1 MTILGKIIFLIIFF
15 AAYFFA
21 IKLADR
27 YKKIRALNKLMILTL
42 LSLIF
47 YTILVN
53 NKIILFF
60 NQIFGISNQETGILY
75 IFILVSFSINFIF
88 LRKFIEM
95 ENKINKIIKEI
106 ALTNSPK
113 I

>member
-1 MTILGKIIFLIIFF
+1 MTILGKIIFSIILFSG
-15 AAYFFA
+15 YFFS

-27 YKKIRALNKLMILTL
+27 YKKIKAFNKIIILTL

-47 YTILVN
+47 YTIIIN
-53 NKIILFF
+53 DKIILFL

-88 LRKFIEM
+88 LRKFLEM
-95 ENKINKIIKEI
+95 ENKVNKIIKEI
-106 ALTNSPK
+106 ALKNSPK